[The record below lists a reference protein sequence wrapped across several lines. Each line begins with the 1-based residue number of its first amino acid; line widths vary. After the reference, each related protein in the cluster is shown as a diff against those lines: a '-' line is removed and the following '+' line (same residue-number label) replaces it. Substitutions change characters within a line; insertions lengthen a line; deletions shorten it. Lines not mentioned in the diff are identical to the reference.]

1 MKRNSVRGTTYA
13 VALADSATADAQA
26 IYADISEVAPE
37 RAREWFLELADWL
50 YSLDRSPYQCP
61 IARETRKARREIR
74 CLLFGKRR
82 NTYRILYEVDEIR
95 GTVWVLHI
103 RHGARRDLMALDLG
117 GPPVP

>member
-1 MKRNSVRGTTYA
+1 MKRNSERGAAYA

-26 IYADISEVAPE
+26 IYAHISEIAPE
-37 RAREWFLELADWL
+37 RAREWFLELADRPTKAL
-50 YSLDRSPYQCP
+50 
-61 IARETRKARREIR
+61 RETR